1 VIHFGYYSMLI
12 YKKTAW
18 LVATVAA
25 LSFSV
30 YSPAQQKINKV
41 DQDRA
46 RGVLHLVKDTIE
58 KNYYDPTFHGY
69 DLDARFQA
77 ANQKLADIASFE
89 MGMNVVGWAVQGL
102 NDSHTMFIPPLRN
115 VLVYSGWRI
124 EMVGGACMISAVEPK
139 SDAWKQGLRPGDVVE
154 KVDDYQ
160 PTRSNFGQIRY
171 IFSVLAPLA
180 QYHFLVASP
189 SQPARSVT
197 TRSRLVNIPLTN
209 MPGATTT
216 QQLQRSAQGDWV
228 VYKTRAVEVNDK
240 LMIWKIPIFWLPESE
255 VKREVSAARKHETLI
270 LDLRDNGGGRHDD
283 LRWLIGTF
291 FDHDVTVGEMIERDK
306 TEPLKATSIG
316 KGAFTGKLIVLVNSE
331 SASAAE
337 IFARTVQLEK
347 RGIVIGDRTAGA
359 VRVAKIIPLGL
370 AARIPWGMEMSIAR
384 LIMSDGADL
393 EGKGVTPDTLMLPTS
408 TDLAEGRDPVLST
421 AAQLAGVQLSPEE
434 AAKMFPIVWPTY

>member
-1 VIHFGYYSMLI
+1 MLI
-12 YKKTAW
+12 HTRSLW
-18 LVATVAA
+18 IIVASFAA
-25 LSFSV
+25 LVFAICCA
-30 YSPAQQKINKV
+30 AQQKINKV
-41 DQDRA
+41 DQERA
-46 RGVLHLVKDTIE
+46 RGVLLKVKDAID

-69 DLDARFQA
+69 DLNARFQA
-77 ANQKLADIASFE
+77 ADQKLADVSSFE

-102 NDSHTMFIPPLRN
+102 ADSHTTFLPPLRN
-115 VLVYSGWRI
+115 VLVYSGWRM
-124 EMVGGACMISAVEPK
+124 EMVGQTCMISAIEPN
-139 SDAWKQGLRPGDVVE
+139 SDAWKQGLRPGDIVQ

-180 QYHFLVASP
+180 QYHFVIAGT

-216 QQLQRSAQGDWV
+216 QQLQRSAEGDWV

-240 LMIWKIPIFWLPESE
+240 LMIWKLPIFWLPESE

-270 LDLRDNGGGRHDD
+270 LDLRDNGGGRIDD

-291 FDHDVTVGEMIERDK
+291 FDHDVTVGEMVQRDK
-306 TEPLKATSIG
+306 TEPLKATSFG
-316 KGAFTGKLIVLVNSE
+316 KDAFTGKLIVLVNSE
-331 SASAAE
+331 SAAAAE
-337 IFARTVQLEK
+337 VFARTVQLEK

-359 VRVAKIIPLGL
+359 VRVAKIIPLGQ

-393 EGKGVTPDTLMLPTS
+393 ESNGVTPDTLMLPTS
-408 TDLAEGRDPVLST
+408 ADLAAQRDPVLSA
-421 AAQLAGVQLSPEE
+421 AAQLAGVQLSPEQ
-434 AAKMFPIVWPTY
+434 AAKMFPVVWPTY